1 MEELFSAGEEDE
13 HFLRGSCCSPHALQT
28 VVVWHCRSSVCPVLS
43 LYFCL
48 SVRVTDRKDGVSALW
63 AFSIHQCC
71 LNMCFVQCCSSQVG
85 LSSLWDSINPRQ
97 SFITVQTESFTNLSW
112 SNGSPNDLF
121 WSCKKVPP
129 TYLFYWSINRFLG
142 SFSGVSGSVN
152 RYEDRLQ
159 TLFWSNLTDTTLCK
173 IDTGSHF
180 RTTPH
185 GTTDSDMRVRTQC
198 APVTFML
205 AEPRAYKQ

>member
-1 MEELFSAGEEDE
+1 MVFQHCGLLVFISAVWICALFNAAPLKLVCLVSETVSTLD
-13 HFLRGSCCSPHALQT
+13 SPSS
-28 VVVWHCRSSVCPVLS
+28 RSRQRAS
-43 LYFCL
+43 L
-48 SVRVTDRKDGVSALW
+48 
-63 AFSIHQCC
+63 H
-71 LNMCFVQCCSSQVG
+71 
-85 LSSLWDSINPRQ
+85 
-97 SFITVQTESFTNLSW
+97 LSW

-173 IDTGSHF
+173 IDTGPHF